1 MSGTVI
7 ITKHSTST
15 AQPIADALAVGELA
29 YSFSSKKLFIGKDF
43 SGTVNPVELG
53 GVLYTDMLDHA
64 AGTLTA
70 SSAIVVDANSK
81 IDHLIIDNLD
91 INGNSII
98 STDTNGNINLTPN
111 GSGYVVLDG
120 LNYPRADGTASQFLQ
135 TDGSGNL
142 TFATVISSFTIAADT
157 GTDDTVNTGETLTF
171 TGGDG
176 VDTAVTNNVITIT
189 GETATYTNKGV
200 ASFNTNDFT
209 LSSGA
214 VSLDDD
220 ILRDITTDSGA
231 ITMAGHAISVLGG
244 EGLNVTH
251 SGTVITVAGEDAS
264 TTNKGVASFNSSHF
278 VTSAGA
284 VTIAA
289 DAIDNTLIDFG
300 SGSGQ
305 VDTDDLP
312 EGSINLWYT
321 DERVD
326 DRVNGL
332 FVAGE
337 GIDLTY
343 NDAAGTFTIT
353 GEDATASNK
362 GVASFATADFAVAS
376 GAVTIKAAGVSNTQL
391 VNDGITIG
399 SDDTSLGGTITDLNG
414 ITSLDVDNITID
426 GNAITTT
433 DSNGNLDLSPNGSGT
448 VTVPSGYQG
457 RAGFTSDSL
466 ANKAYVDS
474 VANGLDVK
482 ASVRVATTA
491 NLGAVYNNAA
501 GTLTNSGSQA
511 AISVDG
517 VTLVVTNRVLVK
529 SQTTQA
535 QNGFYKVTTVGT
547 ASTNWVLTRTPDAD
561 AASELT
567 AGAFTFAEE
576 GTLNGDNG
584 YVMSTDGAVTL
595 GTTAITFEQFS
606 GAGQITAGNGL
617 TKNGNTID
625 AVGTADKITVSADA
639 ITIASTYIGQNT
651 ITTVGTIGTGTWAA
665 TDVAVAHGGTGAS
678 TALAARTNLGVGEG
692 DSPMLTAIEVGHA
705 TDSTLA
711 RASAGDLSIEGNII
725 YRAGGTD
732 IAIADG
738 GTGLSSF
745 TADAVMISNSA
756 GNGISFIDVSGA
768 QSEYNLIGF
777 NSAGVPLA
785 VTTID
790 GGTF

>member
-7 ITKHSTST
+7 ITKYSTTTGSPAT
-15 AQPIADALAVGELA
+15 NALAVGEQA
-29 YSFSSKKLFIGKDF
+29 YSFDSDRLFIGETDG
-43 SGTVNPVELG
+43 SDVVARIIG
-53 GVLYTDMLDHA
+53 GQLYTDMMDHT

-70 SSAIVVDANSK
+70 SSAIIVDANSK
-81 IDHLIIDNLD
+81 IDHLIVDNLD
-91 INGNSII
+91 INLNSII
-98 STDTNGNINLTPN
+98 STNTNGNINLTPN

-120 LNYPRADGTASQFLQ
+120 LNYPRADGTALQFLQ

-142 TFATVISSFTIAADT
+142 TFATVISSFTVDAESGTADV
-157 GTDDTVNTGETLTF
+157 VNTGETLTF
-171 TGGDG
+171 AAGEGIN
-176 VDTAVTNNVITIT
+176 TAVSANTITIT
-189 GETATYTNKGV
+189 GEDATA
-200 ASFNTNDFT
+200 S
-209 LSSGA
+209 
-214 VSLDDD
+214 
-220 ILRDITTDSGA
+220 
-231 ITMAGHAISVLGG
+231 
-244 EGLNVTH
+244 
-251 SGTVITVAGEDAS
+251 
-264 TTNKGVASFNSSHF
+264 NKGVASFNSGHF
-278 VTSAGA
+278 AVTSGA
-284 VTIAA
+284 VTIVA
-289 DAIDNTLIDFG
+289 DGIDDSLIDWG
-300 SGSGQ
+300 TGSGQ
-305 VDTDDLP
+305 INTDDVP
-312 EGSINLWYT
+312 EGSTNLWYT

-326 DRVNGL
+326 DRVDGL

-343 NDAAGTFTIT
+343 NDAAGTFTID
-353 GEDATASNK
+353 GEDATTSNK

-433 DSNGNLDLSPNGSGT
+433 DSNGNLDLTPNGSGT
-448 VTVPSGYQG
+448 VTVPSGYAG

-466 ANKAYVDS
+466 ANKSYVDS

-625 AVGTADKITVSADA
+625 AVGTADKIAVSADA
-639 ITIASTYIGQNT
+639 ITIATTYVGQT
-651 ITTVGTIGTGTWAA
+651 SITTTGTIGTGTWEA

-678 TALAARTNLGVGEG
+678 TALAARTNLGIGEG
-692 DSPMLTAIEVGHA
+692 DSPMLTTIEVGHA

-711 RASAGDLSIEGNII
+711 RSSAGVLSVEGNVI
-725 YRAGGTD
+725 YHATGVD
-732 IAIADG
+732 IPVTDG

-745 TADAVMISNSA
+745 TSKGVMVANTGGTAMSFVTGSSA
-756 GNGISFIDVSGA
+756 YHV
-768 QSEYNLIGF
+768 LGF
-777 NSAGVPLA
+777 NSSGVPIA
-785 VTTID
+785 TNTID

>member
-1 MSGTVI
+1 MAGTVI
-7 ITKHSTST
+7 ITKYGLVSGSPATN
-15 AQPIADALAVGELA
+15 DLAVGEQA
-29 YSFSSKKLFIGKDF
+29 YSFNSDRLFIGET
-43 SGTVNPVELG
+43 SGSDVVARIIG
-53 GVLYTDMLDHA
+53 GQKYTDMMDHT

-70 SSAIVVDANSK
+70 SSSIITDASSK
-81 IDHLIIDNLD
+81 IDHLIVDNID

-120 LNYPRADGTASQFLQ
+120 LNYPRADGSALQFLQ

-142 TFATVISSFTIAADT
+142 SFATVISSFTVAAES
-157 GTDDTVNTGETLTF
+157 GTADVVNTGETLTF
-171 TGGDG
+171 AAGEGIN
-176 VDTAVTNNVITIT
+176 TAVSANTITIT
-189 GETATYTNKGV
+189 GEDATA
-200 ASFNTNDFT
+200 S
-209 LSSGA
+209 
-214 VSLDDD
+214 
-220 ILRDITTDSGA
+220 
-231 ITMAGHAISVLGG
+231 
-244 EGLNVTH
+244 
-251 SGTVITVAGEDAS
+251 
-264 TTNKGVASFNSSHF
+264 NKGVASFNSGHF
-278 VTSAGA
+278 AVTSGA
-284 VTIAA
+284 VTIVA
-289 DAIDNTLIDFG
+289 DGIDDSLIDWG
-300 SGSGQ
+300 TGSGQ
-305 VDTDDLP
+305 INTDDVP
-312 EGSINLWYT
+312 EGSTNLWYT

-326 DRVNGL
+326 DRVDGL

-343 NDAAGTFTIT
+343 NDAAGTFTID
-353 GEDATASNK
+353 GEDATTSNK
-362 GVASFATADFAVAS
+362 GVASFATADFAVTS

-433 DSNGNLDLSPNGSGT
+433 NANGNLDLTPNGSGT

-491 NLGAVYNNAA
+491 NLGAVYNNSA

-511 AISVDG
+511 VIAIDS
-517 VTLVVTNRVLVK
+517 VTLVAQDRVLVK
-529 SQTTQA
+529 NQTTQA

-567 AGAFTFAEE
+567 AGAFTFSEE

-584 YVMSTDGAVTL
+584 YVMSTNGAVTL

-617 TKNGNTID
+617 TKSGNTIN

-639 ITIASTYIGQNT
+639 ITIASTYVGQNT

-665 TDVAVAHGGTGAS
+665 TDVAVLHGGTGSS
-678 TALAARTNLGVGEG
+678 TAAGAATNLGLGIG
-692 DSPMLTAIEVGHA
+692 DSPQFTAVNIGHA
-705 TDSTLA
+705 SDSTLT
-711 RASAGDLSIEGNII
+711 RPSAGDLSIEGNII

-732 IAIADG
+732 ITIADG
-738 GTGLSSF
+738 GTGVSSHTGNAYWVSNAAG
-745 TADAVMISNSA
+745 TAISYLT
-756 GNGISFIDVSGA
+756 GT
-768 QSEYNLIGF
+768 QYQHLGF
-777 NSAGVPLA
+777 SSTGVPQ
-785 VTTID
+785 VSSTID